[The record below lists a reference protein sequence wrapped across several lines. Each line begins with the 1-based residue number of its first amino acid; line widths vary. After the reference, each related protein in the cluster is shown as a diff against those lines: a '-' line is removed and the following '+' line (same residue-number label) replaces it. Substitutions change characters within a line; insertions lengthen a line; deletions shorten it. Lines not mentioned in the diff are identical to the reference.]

1 VTAADHVPGH
11 GDRAPIL
18 VTGLNRSGTTW
29 VGRTLARARDVGLIY
44 EPFNPGHRRG
54 ILRAPTPHWFTYVED
69 DAPSDLAAD
78 LRRTL
83 AFRYSYAAELRRLR
97 SARDAGRMAR
107 DATVFATHRLRRD
120 RPLVKDP
127 IAVLAAPWLAREFGM
142 QVVVM
147 VRHPAAYASSLRR
160 LRWTHDFSHFLDQ
173 PGLVDALVPEL
184 RADIEEF
191 ARRPPDV
198 VDQAALLWNVI
209 YTVVDRYRAEHPD
222 WLFLRH
228 EDLSADPG
236 RGFRLVF
243 ARLGLTYS
251 PGVARFVAETTSAS
265 NPAEAG
271 EGVVHA
277 LRRDSAASV
286 WTWHD
291 RLTTDEIARVRA
303 RTGRTAAAFYAD
315 ADWSVPTTA

>member
-1 VTAADHVPGH
+1 VT
-11 GDRAPIL
+11 PIL

-29 VGRTLARARDVGLIY
+29 VGRTLARAPNVGMIY
-44 EPFNPGHRRG
+44 EPFNPRHRRG
-54 ILRAPTPHWFTYVED
+54 ILRAPTPHWFTYVD
-69 DAPSDLAAD
+69 RDAPAD
-78 LRRTL
+78 LTADVRRTL

-107 DATVFATHRLRRD
+107 DAAVFASHRLRRS

-147 VRHPAAYASSLRR
+147 VRHPAAYAGSLRR

-173 PGLVDALVPEL
+173 PDLVDELVPEL
-184 RADIEEF
+184 RADIEAF

-198 VDQAALLWNVI
+198 VDQAALLWDVI

-228 EDLSADPG
+228 EDLSTDPDG
-236 RGFRLVF
+236 GFRSTF
-243 ARLGLTYS
+243 TRLGLTYS
-251 PGVARFVAETTSAS
+251 PDAARFVAETTSAS

-286 WTWHD
+286 RTWHT
-291 RLTTDEIARVRA
+291 RLTAEEIARVRA
-303 RTGRTAAAFYAD
+303 RTEETAAAFYAD
-315 ADWSVPTTA
+315 ADWSAPAAT

>member
-1 VTAADHVPGH
+1 VT
-11 GDRAPIL
+11 PIL

-29 VGRTLARARDVGLIY
+29 VGRTLARAPGVGLIY

-54 ILRAPTPHWFTYVED
+54 ILRAPTPHWFTYVAA
-69 DAPSDLAAD
+69 DAPTKLTAD
-78 LRRTL
+78 VRRTL
-83 AFRYSYAAELRRLR
+83 AFRYSYAAELPRLR

-107 DATVFATHRLRRD
+107 DAAVFATHRLRRD

-147 VRHPAAYASSLRR
+147 VRHPAAYAGSLRR

-173 PGLVDALVPEL
+173 PRLVDELVPEL

-222 WLFLRH
+222 WLFVRH
-228 EDLSADPG
+228 EDLSLDPE
-236 RGFRLVF
+236 RGFRSMLT
-243 ARLGLTYS
+243 RLGLTYS
-251 PGVARFVAETTSAS
+251 SAVGRFVAETTSAS
-265 NPAEAG
+265 NPVEAG

-286 WTWHD
+286 WTWRS
-291 RLTTDEIARVRA
+291 RLTAAEIGRVRA
-303 RTGRTAAAFYAD
+303 RTEQTAAAFYAD